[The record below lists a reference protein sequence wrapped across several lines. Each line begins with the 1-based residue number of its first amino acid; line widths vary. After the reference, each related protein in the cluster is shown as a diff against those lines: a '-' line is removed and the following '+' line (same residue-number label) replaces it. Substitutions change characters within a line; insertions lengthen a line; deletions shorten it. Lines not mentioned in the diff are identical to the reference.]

1 MLAHSLIPDNAAS
14 QKGKGTDYSISRLCT
29 HLRQYYNKYGTEG
42 YVLVFDFHKYFD
54 SISHEAVFQ
63 LLDKKVK
70 DKRLN
75 SLTKYLVKMFGDV
88 GLGLGS
94 QVSQVIA
101 ISIPDKLDHIL
112 KEQLHCKYY
121 GRYMDDG
128 YIISNDKEHLKK
140 CLETIK
146 EEAKK
151 FGVELNQK
159 KSQIIKLSRGFAFLK
174 IRFFLTETG
183 KVVKK
188 LGRKNIT
195 RERRKLKKMAHL
207 VKPEDL
213 KSNYNSWKAHAS
225 RCNSYNTIQSMKK
238 VYIEA
243 LKNGYERVKT
253 TKRRGM
259 TKQCQI
265 LIQSP
270 IIVIKIFN

>member
-1 MLAHSLIPDNAAS
+1 MTPLLSRSLIPDNAAS
-14 QKGKGTDYSISRLCT
+14 QKGKGTDYCIDRLCT

-70 DKRLN
+70 DERLN

-94 QVSQVIA
+94 QVSQVLA

-128 YIISNDKEHLKK
+128 YIISNDKEHLKE
-140 CLETIK
+140 CLRVIE

-151 FGVELNQK
+151 FGVELNEK
-159 KSQIIKLSRGFAFLK
+159 KSQIIRLSRGFTFLK
-174 IRFFLTETG
+174 IRFFLTDTG
-183 KVVKK
+183 KVVRK
-188 LGRKNIT
+188 LSRKNIT
-195 RERRKLKKMAHL
+195 RERRKLKKMGYLAS
-207 VKPEDL
+207 PEDL
-213 KSNYNSWKAHAS
+213 YSSYNSWTAHAK
-225 RCNSYNTIQSMKK
+225 RCNSYKTIRSMDKI
-238 VYIEA
+238 YNEA
-243 LKNGYERVKT
+243 MDIATELLQKESEVT
-253 TKRRGM
+253 
-259 TKQCQI
+259 
-265 LIQSP
+265 
-270 IIVIKIFN
+270 